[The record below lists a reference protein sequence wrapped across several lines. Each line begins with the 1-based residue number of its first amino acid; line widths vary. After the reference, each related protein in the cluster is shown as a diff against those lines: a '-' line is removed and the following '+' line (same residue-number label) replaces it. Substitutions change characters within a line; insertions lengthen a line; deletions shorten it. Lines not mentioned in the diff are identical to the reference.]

1 MSKPPS
7 SRGFGELAWRLLGDL
22 LGIIYLRRSPERL
35 VYTRR
40 ILIAALV
47 LAVAAA
53 FAAHVLFLGLSVPF
67 ALLKIVC
74 ELGLLVVALNQTTRI
89 QAVRYRVLK
98 MTIALL
104 LISALGD
111 ALLVGLSILP
121 LQPPRQVVAML
132 VLGSQVFGGVN
143 CVQFGISVS
152 WLRAA
157 MFAAA
162 YIVAALLFYQLA
174 SSLMAG
180 FL

>member
-1 MSKPPS
+1 MSKPS
-7 SRGFGELAWRLLGDL
+7 AQRLLDDL

-35 VYTRR
+35 VYSRGV
-40 ILIAALV
+40 LIAALV
-47 LAVAAA
+47 LAVVAA
-53 FAAHVLFLGLSVPF
+53 FAAHVLFLGLSLPF

-74 ELGLLVVALNQTTRI
+74 ELGIFVVALNQTARTR
-89 QAVRYRVLK
+89 AVHFRVLK
-98 MTIALL
+98 MALALL

-111 ALLVGLSILP
+111 AVLVSLSFLP

-132 VLGSQVFGGVN
+132 VLGSQIFGGVN
-143 CVQFGISVS
+143 CVQFGLSVT

-157 MFAAA
+157 AFAGA

>member
-1 MSKPPS
+1 MSKPS
-7 SRGFGELAWRLLGDL
+7 AQRLLDDL

-35 VYTRR
+35 VYSRGV
-40 ILIAALV
+40 LIAALV
-47 LAVAAA
+47 LAVVAA
-53 FAAHVLFLGLSVPF
+53 FAAHVLFLGLSLPF

-74 ELGLLVVALNQTTRI
+74 ELGIFVVALNQTARTS
-89 QAVRYRVLK
+89 AVHFRVLK
-98 MTIALL
+98 MALALL

-111 ALLVGLSILP
+111 AVLVSLSFLP

-132 VLGSQVFGGVN
+132 VLGSQIFGGVN
-143 CVQFGISVS
+143 CVQFGLSVT

-157 MFAAA
+157 AFAGA

>member
-1 MSKPPS
+1 MSKPS
-7 SRGFGELAWRLLGDL
+7 AQRLLDDL

-35 VYTRR
+35 VYSRGV
-40 ILIAALV
+40 LIAALV
-47 LAVAAA
+47 LAVVAA
-53 FAAHVLFLGLSVPF
+53 FAAHVLFLGLSLPF

-74 ELGLLVVALNQTTRI
+74 ELGIFVVALNQTARTR
-89 QAVRYRVLK
+89 AVHFRVLK
-98 MTIALL
+98 MALALL

-111 ALLVGLSILP
+111 AALVSLSFLP

-132 VLGSQVFGGVN
+132 VLGSQIFGGVN
-143 CVQFGISVS
+143 CVQFGLSVT

-157 MFAAA
+157 AFAGA

>member
-1 MSKPPS
+1 MSKPS
-7 SRGFGELAWRLLGDL
+7 AVRLLGDL

-35 VYTRR
+35 LYSRQM
-40 ILIAALV
+40 LIAAVV
-47 LAVAAA
+47 LALITA
-53 FAAHVLFLGLSVPF
+53 FAAHVLFLRLSVPY

-74 ELGLLVVALNQTTRI
+74 ELGLFVIALNQTARI
-89 QAVRYRVLK
+89 GAVRLRVLK
-98 MTIALL
+98 MALALL

-111 ALLVGLSILP
+111 VVLVCLSFLP
-121 LQPPRQVVAML
+121 MQPPRQAVAML
-132 VLGSQVFGGVN
+132 VFGSQVFGGVN
-143 CVQFGISVS
+143 CVQFGVSVT

>member
-1 MSKPPS
+1 MSKPPA
-7 SRGFGELAWRLLGDL
+7 LRLLGDL

-35 VYTRR
+35 VYSRGV
-40 ILIAALV
+40 LIAALV
-47 LAVAAA
+47 LAVIAA
-53 FAAHVLFLGLSVPF
+53 FAAHVLFLGLSLPF

-74 ELGLLVVALNQTTRI
+74 ELGLFVVALNQTARTG
-89 QAVRYRVLK
+89 AVRYRVLK
-98 MTIALL
+98 MTIALF

-111 ALLVGLSILP
+111 LVLVGLSFLP
-121 LQPPRQVVAML
+121 LQPPRQVMAML

-143 CVQFGISVS
+143 CVQFGVSVS

-157 MFAAA
+157 LFAGA
-162 YIVAALLFYQLA
+162 YIVGALLFYQLT

>member
-1 MSKPPS
+1 MSKPS
-7 SRGFGELAWRLLGDL
+7 AQRLLDDL

-35 VYTRR
+35 VYSRGV
-40 ILIAALV
+40 LIAALV
-47 LAVAAA
+47 LAVVAA
-53 FAAHVLFLGLSVPF
+53 FAAHVLFLGLSLPF

-74 ELGLLVVALNQTTRI
+74 ELGIFVVALNQTARTSS
-89 QAVRYRVLK
+89 VHFRVLK
-98 MTIALL
+98 MALALL

-111 ALLVGLSILP
+111 AVLVSLSFLP

-132 VLGSQVFGGVN
+132 VLGSQIFGGVN
-143 CVQFGISVS
+143 CVQFGLSVT

-157 MFAAA
+157 AFAGA

>member
-1 MSKPPS
+1 MSKPS
-7 SRGFGELAWRLLGDL
+7 AQRLLDDL

-35 VYTRR
+35 VYSRGV
-40 ILIAALV
+40 LIAALV
-47 LAVAAA
+47 LAVVAA
-53 FAAHVLFLGLSVPF
+53 FAAHVLFLGLSLPF

-74 ELGLLVVALNQTTRI
+74 ELGIFVVALNQTARTS
-89 QAVRYRVLK
+89 AVRFRVLK
-98 MTIALL
+98 MALALL

-111 ALLVGLSILP
+111 AVLVSLSFLP

-132 VLGSQVFGGVN
+132 VLGSQIFGGVN
-143 CVQFGISVS
+143 CVQFGLSVS

-157 MFAAA
+157 AFAGA

>member
-1 MSKPPS
+1 MSKPY
-7 SRGFGELAWRLLGDL
+7 GVRLLGDL

-35 VYTRR
+35 VYSRGV
-40 ILIAALV
+40 LIAALV
-47 LAVAAA
+47 LAVIAA
-53 FAAHVLFLGLSVPF
+53 FAAHVLFLGLSLPF

-74 ELGLLVVALNQTTRI
+74 ELGLFVVALNQTRRTG
-89 QAVRYRVLK
+89 AVRFRVLK

-111 ALLVGLSILP
+111 VVLVSLSFLP

-132 VLGSQVFGGVN
+132 VMGSQLFGGVN
-143 CVQFGISVS
+143 CVQFGLSVT

-157 MFAAA
+157 AFAAA
-162 YIVAALLFYQLA
+162 YIVAALLFYQMA
-174 SSLMAG
+174 SSLMKG

>member
-1 MSKPPS
+1 MSKPS
-7 SRGFGELAWRLLGDL
+7 ALRLLGDL

-35 VYTRR
+35 VYSRGV
-40 ILIAALV
+40 LIAALV
-47 LAVAAA
+47 LALLAA
-53 FAAHVLFLGLSVPF
+53 FAAHVLFLGLSLPF

-74 ELGLLVVALNQTTRI
+74 ELGLFVVALNQTVRI
-89 QAVRYRVLK
+89 GAVRHRVLK
-98 MTIALL
+98 MTIALF

-111 ALLVGLSILP
+111 VVLVGLSFLP

-143 CVQFGISVS
+143 CVQFGISAT

-157 MFAAA
+157 VFAAA

-174 SSLMAG
+174 SSLMMG

>member
-1 MSKPPS
+1 MSKPS
-7 SRGFGELAWRLLGDL
+7 AQRLLDDL

-35 VYTRR
+35 VYSRGV
-40 ILIAALV
+40 LIAALV
-47 LAVAAA
+47 LAVVAA
-53 FAAHVLFLGLSVPF
+53 FAAHVLFLGLSLPF

-74 ELGLLVVALNQTTRI
+74 ELGIFVVALNQTARTS
-89 QAVRYRVLK
+89 AVHFRVLK
-98 MTIALL
+98 MALALL

-111 ALLVGLSILP
+111 AVLVSLSFLP

-132 VLGSQVFGGVN
+132 VLGSQIFGGVN
-143 CVQFGISVS
+143 CVQFGLSVT

-157 MFAAA
+157 AFAGA

-174 SSLMAG
+174 SWLMAG